1 MRRCVMLCLTLIM
14 LSACNGDRVVEP
26 TMSRTSPTN
35 DISDATHTGVG
46 LASNP
51 DFFFL
56 PPMVKNPS
64 ASLLW
69 NAGAFNASLR
79 PTVDICASAAATQET
94 IGTSLCTP
102 VSSLTA
108 TVNVANE
115 LYQADWKVPT
125 STTKFYRITVSVGT
139 KPLGYA
145 DIASGANQTEVK
157 SLASDEVI
165 ALLDG
170 RTLPIKFRIERYALC
185 TDPLAGGCSSTSADI
200 STTPVTLSTGTPTA
214 DPSGIST
221 ASGVTIPA
229 QGGTEPIPVTV
240 TLASCTDISQVI
252 GRRTVGECVRVTTD
266 PVLSGP
272 LANRATV
279 FICSVGVGA
288 YGLTAAEAEAVTM
301 YRSDQAG
308 VAALAHTDAC
318 KPGTPGGV
326 VASANS
332 TLGGML
338 ASLAH
343 GEFRRAASQA
353 VELIS
358 PKPLYAAMF
367 IDLGGGGL
375 TESFSDFQFA
385 LPLSVLIYGPS
396 LFSPTETG
404 RPNNEATLA
413 QAAGITVT
421 VWDAS
426 TWATK
431 TSADFARFNAIVFA
445 DLFVYGNCASTTTH
459 LAAAETNKAVWSSVV
474 SGPVVVIGTDPVFH
488 QINKPEAPA
497 LMTNALKFAVSDPNA
512 TGLYASLSCYY
523 HAASDV
529 TPTSVD
535 FLSAIGSFQVLG
547 RTGLGQAATIVN
559 ISHPVMAGLTNAGLS
574 DWNESAHEAFPILNS
589 YPAGFQALTTIN
601 KPSTNENLP
610 YIIARGSVSP

>member
-1 MRRCVMLCLTLIM
+1 MRRRVMLCLTLTM
-14 LSACNGDRVVEP
+14 LSACNGDKIGQPIATP
-26 TMSRTSPTN
+26 TSNTKL
-35 DISDATHTGVG
+35 ISDAVHTVG
-46 LASNP
+46 NP

-56 PPMVKNPS
+56 PPMVPNPS
-64 ASLLW
+64 GGANW
-69 NAGAFNASLR
+69 DAGAFNASLA
-79 PTVDICASAAATQET
+79 PTVEICATTAAGAACPSSPAPLSYPATLRASDEHY
-94 IGTSLCTP
+94 
-102 VSSLTA
+102 A
-108 TVNVANE
+108 YN
-115 LYQADWKVPT
+115 WKVPADAQVY
-125 STTKFYRITVSVGT
+125 YRITVKVGS
-139 KPLGYA
+139 KSLGFA
-145 DIASGANQTEVK
+145 DVRTGTAAEVK
-157 SLASDEVI
+157 NVATGEVI
-165 ALLDG
+165 PLVDG

-185 TDPLAGGCSSTSADI
+185 DTPGAATCTSASADI
-200 STTPVTLSTGTPTA
+200 STTSVTLSTGTPTA

-240 TLASCTDISQVI
+240 TLASCADISQVI

-272 LANRATV
+272 LVNRATV

-338 ASLAH
+338 ASLAR

-421 VWDAS
+421 VWDAA
-426 TWATK
+426 TWETK

-445 DLFVYGNCASTTTH
+445 DLFVSGNCATSTTH

-474 SGPVVVIGTDPVFH
+474 TGPAVILGTDPVFH

-497 LMTNALKFAVSDPNA
+497 LMTNALKFAVSDPAA

-529 TPTSVD
+529 TPTAVD
-535 FLSAIGSFQVLG
+535 FLSAIGGFQVLG
-547 RTGLGQAATIVN
+547 QTGLGQTATIVN
-559 ISHPVMAGLTNAGLS
+559 TSHPVMAGLTNAGLS

-589 YPAGFQALTTIN
+589 YPSGFQVLTTIN
-601 KPSTNENLP
+601 KPTTSENLP
-610 YIIARGSVSP
+610 YIIARGSISP